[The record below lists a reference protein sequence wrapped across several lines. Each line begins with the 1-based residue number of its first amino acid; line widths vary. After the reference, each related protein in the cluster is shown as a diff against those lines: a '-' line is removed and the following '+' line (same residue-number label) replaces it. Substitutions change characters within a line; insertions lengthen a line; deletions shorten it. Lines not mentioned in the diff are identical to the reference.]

1 MLPEEIREKRIALDL
16 TQEELA
22 EKFGI
27 ERNTV
32 ARWERGAI
40 VPQAIGMLRLAFQSL
55 EIEKGLEN
63 FEIETLRER
72 QSEKIKRLRVRHAKN
87 KADWE
92 SLKK

>member
-1 MLPEEIREKRIALDL
+1 MLPEEIREKRIALNL

-22 EKFGI
+22 KKFGV

-55 EIEKGLEN
+55 EIAKSLEKS
-63 FEIETLRER
+63 EIETLRD
-72 QSEKIKRLRVRHAKN
+72 QQAGKLKKLRVRHAKH
-87 KADWE
+87 KTE
-92 SLKK
+92 MSKS